1 MTLKSGKLKE
11 NKSRFCFFIKEFV
24 RIEYSII
31 ALTGLLEYSMTNN
44 DTRFQTLIVP
54 GDQIIYHQAG
64 QAISHRTRSR
74 TSKQPEQWTRVPLV
88 VKLFKI
94 LVLELQNQINTRK
107 EFEEDCDFDDD
118 DDDDDDDGEN
128 DENLNSE
135 FDNPQLNSLK
145 SSDDETAKYLER
157 YDNLLDDVFDF
168 EFFQEKDPDA
178 FNDPLMQVDLL
189 DYLKERLRLFAT
201 HAWFAIFQQHLNAIE
216 RNALQKIAVLPPS
229 SSSS

>member
-1 MTLKSGKLKE
+1 
-11 NKSRFCFFIKEFV
+11 
-24 RIEYSII
+24 
-31 ALTGLLEYSMTNN
+31 MTNN
-44 DTRFQTLIVP
+44 DVRFQTLIVP

-64 QAISHRTRSR
+64 QTISHRTRSR
-74 TSKQPEQWTRVPLV
+74 SSKQPEQWTRVPLV

-107 EFEEDCDFDDD
+107 ELEEEANFIDDDDDEDEDDD
-118 DDDDDDDGEN
+118 DDDKEEEEGGGGGESN
-128 DENLNSE
+128 
-135 FDNPQLNSLK
+135 FLK
-145 SSDDETAKYLER
+145 STDDETTKYLER

-201 HAWFAIFQQHLNAIE
+201 HAWFSIFQQHLNIIE
-216 RNALQKIAVLPPS
+216 RNALQKIAILP
-229 SSSS
+229 

>member
-1 MTLKSGKLKE
+1 
-11 NKSRFCFFIKEFV
+11 
-24 RIEYSII
+24 
-31 ALTGLLEYSMTNN
+31 MTNN

-54 GDQIIYHQAG
+54 GDQIIYQQPG
-64 QAISHRTRSR
+64 QTVSHRTRSK

-107 EFEEDCDFDDD
+107 ELEEDVNFDDD
-118 DDDDDDDGEN
+118 DDDDDEDDDDNLQDDGEIT
-128 DENLNSE
+128 EK
-135 FDNPQLNSLK
+135 NSLK
-145 SSDDETAKYLER
+145 STDDETTKYLER
-157 YDNLLDDVFDF
+157 YDNLLDDVFDY

-201 HAWFAIFQQHLNAIE
+201 HAWFTIFQQHLNIIE
-216 RNALQKIAVLPPS
+216 RNALQKIAILP
-229 SSSS
+229 

>member
-1 MTLKSGKLKE
+1 LL
-11 NKSRFCFFIKEFV
+11 
-24 RIEYSII
+24 SII

-54 GDQIIYHQAG
+54 GDQIIYHQSG
-64 QAISHRTRSR
+64 QTISHRTRSK

-107 EFEEDCDFDDD
+107 ELEEDANFNDDDEDDD
-118 DDDDDDDGEN
+118 DDDDVDDDKQEGEL
-128 DENLNSE
+128 DESNL
-135 FDNPQLNSLK
+135 LK
-145 SSDDETAKYLER
+145 STDDETTKYLER

-201 HAWFAIFQQHLNAIE
+201 HAWFSIFQQHLNIIE
-216 RNALQKIAVLPPS
+216 RNALQKIAILP
-229 SSSS
+229 

>member
-1 MTLKSGKLKE
+1 
-11 NKSRFCFFIKEFV
+11 
-24 RIEYSII
+24 
-31 ALTGLLEYSMTNN
+31 MTNN

-54 GDQIIYHQAG
+54 GDQIIYQSN
-64 QAISHRTRSR
+64 QSISHRTRSK

-107 EFEEDCDFDDD
+107 ELEEDADFDDD
-118 DDDDDDDGEN
+118 EDEDEGDDGN
-128 DENLNSE
+128 DHSDDKNN
-135 FDNPQLNSLK
+135 DNDINDSSLLK
-145 SSDDETAKYLER
+145 STDDETTKYLER

-201 HAWFAIFQQHLNAIE
+201 HAWFVIFQQHLNLTE
-216 RNALQKIAVLPPS
+216 RNALQKISILR
-229 SSSS
+229 

>member
-1 MTLKSGKLKE
+1 
-11 NKSRFCFFIKEFV
+11 
-24 RIEYSII
+24 
-31 ALTGLLEYSMTNN
+31 
-44 DTRFQTLIVP
+44 VP

-64 QAISHRTRSR
+64 QTISHRTRSR
-74 TSKQPEQWTRVPLV
+74 SSKQPEQWTRVPLV

-107 EFEEDCDFDDD
+107 ELEEEANFIDDDDDEDEDDD
-118 DDDDDDDGEN
+118 DDDKEEEEGGGGGESN
-128 DENLNSE
+128 
-135 FDNPQLNSLK
+135 FLK
-145 SSDDETAKYLER
+145 STDDETTKYLER

-201 HAWFAIFQQHLNAIE
+201 HAWFSIFQQHLNIIE
-216 RNALQKIAVLPPS
+216 RNALQKIAILP
-229 SSSS
+229 

>member
-1 MTLKSGKLKE
+1 MILKLGNDFVFVFFFFL
-11 NKSRFCFFIKEFV
+11 NKNLLL
-24 RIEYSII
+24 SII

-54 GDQIIYHQAG
+54 GDQIIYHQTG
-64 QAISHRTRSR
+64 QTISHRTRSK

-107 EFEEDCDFDDD
+107 ELEEDVNFNDDDEDDDNDDD
-118 DDDDDDDGEN
+118 DDLDDDKQEGELN
-128 DENLNSE
+128 ESNL
-135 FDNPQLNSLK
+135 LK
-145 SSDDETAKYLER
+145 STDDETTKYLER

-201 HAWFAIFQQHLNAIE
+201 HSWFTIFQQHLNLIE
-216 RNALQKIAVLPPS
+216 RNALQKIAILQ
-229 SSSS
+229 

>member
-1 MTLKSGKLKE
+1 
-11 NKSRFCFFIKEFV
+11 
-24 RIEYSII
+24 
-31 ALTGLLEYSMTNN
+31 MTNN
-44 DTRFQTLIVP
+44 DVRFQTLIVP

-64 QAISHRTRSR
+64 QTISHRTRSR
-74 TSKQPEQWTRVPLV
+74 SSKQPEQWTRVPLV

-107 EFEEDCDFDDD
+107 ELEEEANFIDDDDDEDEDDD
-118 DDDDDDDGEN
+118 DDDKEEEEGGGGGESN
-128 DENLNSE
+128 
-135 FDNPQLNSLK
+135 FLK
-145 SSDDETAKYLER
+145 STDDETTKYLER

-201 HAWFAIFQQHLNAIE
+201 HAWFAIFQQHLNIIE
-216 RNALQKIAVLPPS
+216 RNALQKIAILP
-229 SSSS
+229 

>member
-1 MTLKSGKLKE
+1 
-11 NKSRFCFFIKEFV
+11 
-24 RIEYSII
+24 
-31 ALTGLLEYSMTNN
+31 MTNN

-54 GDQIIYHQAG
+54 GDQIIYQQPG
-64 QAISHRTRSR
+64 QSISHRTRSK
-74 TSKQPEQWTRVPLV
+74 TPKQPEQWTRVPLV

-107 EFEEDCDFDDD
+107 ELEEDAIFDDD
-118 DDDDDDDGEN
+118 DDDEDEDADDDNNNEDSKNPDANES
-128 DENLNSE
+128 NL
-135 FDNPQLNSLK
+135 LK
-145 SSDDETAKYLER
+145 STDDETAKYLER

-201 HAWFAIFQQHLNAIE
+201 HVWMSIFQQHLNAIE
-216 RNALQKIAVLPPS
+216 RNALQKIAILPQ
-229 SSSS
+229 

>member
-1 MTLKSGKLKE
+1 
-11 NKSRFCFFIKEFV
+11 
-24 RIEYSII
+24 
-31 ALTGLLEYSMTNN
+31 MTNN
-44 DTRFQTLIVP
+44 DTRFQTLVVP

-64 QAISHRTRSR
+64 QTISHRTRSK

-107 EFEEDCDFDDD
+107 ELEEDADFDDD
-118 DDDDDDDGEN
+118 DDEQDDDAEDLPSEN
-128 DENLNSE
+128 DDQALTSNA
-135 FDNPQLNSLK
+135 LK
-145 SSDDETAKYLER
+145 SSDDETTKYLER

-201 HAWFAIFQQHLNAIE
+201 HTWFAIFQQHLNSLE
-216 RNALQKIAVLPPS
+216 RAALQKIAVLPQ
-229 SSSS
+229 